1 MSTQAQTINEAER
14 GDNFDSN
21 ITPADYQPSQPST
34 GEVIYVRCDS
44 PDCNEHAFD
53 TRETLKRAGWDLMP
67 GAAFCAIH
75 WC

>member
-1 MSTQAQTINEAER
+1 MPNTQTIDEVER
-14 GDNFDSN
+14 V
-21 ITPADYQPSQPST
+21 DYCDPDQQVPVTQDMR
-34 GEVIYVRCDS
+34 VIYVRCDS
-44 PDCNEHAFD
+44 PNCNEHAFD